1 MLVLKE
7 KKRLDDVVFIKLQS
21 SGGCLVDASLNLN
34 FDNLTSQ

>member
-21 SGGCLVDASLNLN
+21 SGGYLVDASLNLN